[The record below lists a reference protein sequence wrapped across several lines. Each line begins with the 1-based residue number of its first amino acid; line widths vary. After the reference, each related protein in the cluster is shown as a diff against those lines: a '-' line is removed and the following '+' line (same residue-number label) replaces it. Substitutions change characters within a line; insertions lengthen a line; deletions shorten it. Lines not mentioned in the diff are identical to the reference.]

1 MATQYDKTTALHY
14 AAYRPQLHE
23 PILRSCL
30 GKKEFEHGL
39 DIGCGT
45 GASSIALKFFCKEVI
60 GVDPNKKMLSQTVI
74 ENNITYQLM
83 ANNKLPFSNQIF
95 DICTYAGAWWY
106 GKSQALLNETIRVS
120 TINGTILL
128 YDFKVDFDSIYD
140 NLGLLPSGLEGYE
153 HSSNFEK
160 LDTSVFRSISKKM
173 EDKQLLLAPTALAHL
188 LCSEQNIYM
197 QLILK
202 FSNDNT
208 FGQLVQYI
216 KDNIDPSRITVK
228 VFIYHTL
235 YQL

>member
-1 MATQYDKTTALHY
+1 MAAQYDKTTALHY

-23 PILRSCL
+23 PILHSCL
-30 GKKEFEHGL
+30 GKKKFEHGL

-45 GASSIALKFFCKEVI
+45 GASCIALKFFCKEVI
-60 GVDPNKKMLSQTVI
+60 GVDPNKKMLSQTVT

-83 ANNKLPFSNQIF
+83 ANNKLPFADKIF

-140 NLGLLPSGLEGYE
+140 NLGLLPSDLEGYE
-153 HSSNFEK
+153 HSSNFDK

-173 EDKQLLLAPTALAHL
+173 EDKQLLLSPTALAHL
-188 LCSEQNIYM
+188 LCSEQDIYK

-208 FGQLVQYI
+208 FGQFVQYI
-216 KDNIDPSRITVK
+216 KGNIDPSRITVK
-228 VFIYHTL
+228 VVIYHSL

>member
-1 MATQYDKTTALHY
+1 MAELYDKTTAIHY

-30 GKKEFEHGL
+30 GEKKFEHGL

-45 GASSIALKFFCKEVI
+45 GVSSIALKRFCKAVTA
-60 GVDPNKKMLSQTVI
+60 VDPNKKMLSQAVT
-74 ENNITYQLM
+74 ENNISYQLM
-83 ANNKLPFSNQIF
+83 VNNKLPFTDHSF

-106 GKSQALLNETIRVS
+106 GKSQTLLDETIRVS
-120 TINGTILL
+120 STNGTILL
-128 YDFKVDFDSIYD
+128 YDFKVNFNNIYD
-140 NLGLLPSGLEGYE
+140 NLGLLHSDLKGYE

-160 LDTSVFRSISKKM
+160 LDTSAFRFISKKIK
-173 EDKQLLLAPTALAHL
+173 DNQLLLSPKELAHL
-188 LCSEQNIYM
+188 LCSQQDIYK

-208 FGQLVQYI
+208 FDQLVQYI

-228 VFIYHTL
+228 VLIYYTL